1 MICDTHSC
9 VSLFA
14 LWTLGLSHRWLK
26 VWCPPGWEKTLLRDR
41 NTMDSLETLS
51 PQFLYRKT
59 FFPAEIPLLIS
70 MQF

>member
-1 MICDTHSC
+1 MRLSFC
-9 VSLFA
+9 VVDSRTVAPLA
-14 LWTLGLSHRWLK
+14 KSVVPSRLG
-26 VWCPPGWEKTLLRDR
+26 ETLLRDR

-70 MQF
+70 IQF